1 MLDFLFPPD
10 RGGPAG
16 ARRSVVVECDLL
28 RYDLPELCRM
38 VARLRAGDAIVYAI
52 RLDVPA
58 VTRLL
63 SLGVLRRRLGQI
75 ERAFAA
81 GGAEIVARY
90 GVDPNLDAPSCIYD
104 LHTSASDY
112 ADRNLRPRGRL
123 VALRRVAA
131 WCVGC
136 DPALG
141 ALVLV
146 ATKP

>member
-10 RGGPAG
+10 HAGVAG
-16 ARRSVVVECDLL
+16 AQRRVVVQRDL
-28 RYDLPELCRM
+28 RRCDLPELSRM
-38 VARLRAGDAIVYAI
+38 VARLRTGDAMVYAI

-58 VTRLL
+58 LTRLV
-63 SLGVLRRRLGQI
+63 SLALLRRRLRQI
-75 ERAFAA
+75 ERAFVS
-81 GGAEIVARY
+81 GGARIVARY

-104 LHTSASDY
+104 LHTPASDY

-123 VALRRVAA
+123 VAVRRIAA
-131 WCVGC
+131 RWLGC

-146 ATKP
+146 ATRS

>member
-1 MLDFLFPPD
+1 MLDFLFPPELGGAARAQRILVVD
-10 RGGPAG
+10 R
-16 ARRSVVVECDLL
+16 DLL
-28 RYDLPELCRM
+28 RCDLPELRRM

-52 RLDVPA
+52 RLDVAA
-58 VTRLL
+58 VTRLI
-63 SLGVLRRRLGQI
+63 SLLLLRRRLGQI
-75 ERAFAA
+75 ERAFTS
-81 GGAEIVARY
+81 GGAEVVARY

-123 VALRRVAA
+123 LALRRAAA

-146 ATKP
+146 ASKP

>member
-10 RGGPAG
+10 HAGVAG
-16 ARRSVVVECDLL
+16 AQHRVVVQRDL
-28 RYDLPELCRM
+28 RRCDLPELSRM
-38 VARLRAGDAIVYAI
+38 VARLRTGDAIVYAI

-58 VTRLL
+58 LTRLV
-63 SLGVLRRRLGQI
+63 SLALLRRRLRQI
-75 ERAFAA
+75 ERAIVS
-81 GGAEIVARY
+81 GGAQIVARY

-104 LHTSASDY
+104 LHTPASDY

-123 VALRRVAA
+123 VAVRRIAA
-131 WCVGC
+131 RWLGC

-146 ATKP
+146 AARS

>member
-10 RGGPAG
+10 QAG
-16 ARRSVVVECDLL
+16 VVGAQRSVVVQRDL
-28 RYDLPELCRM
+28 RRCNLPELSRM

-58 VTRLL
+58 LTRLI
-63 SLGVLRRRLGQI
+63 SLALLRRRLRQI
-75 ERAFAA
+75 EHAFTS
-81 GGAEIVARY
+81 GGAQVVARY

-123 VALRRVAA
+123 VALRRMAE

-146 ATKP
+146 ATKS

>member
-10 RGGPAG
+10 RGDEPHAK
-16 ARRSVVVECDLL
+16 RSLVVDRGLL
-28 RYDLPELCRM
+28 RCDLPELRRM

-58 VTRLL
+58 VTRLV
-63 SLGVLRRRLGQI
+63 SLAVLRRRLRQI
-75 ERAFAA
+75 ERALVS
-81 GGAEIVARY
+81 GGADIVARY

-104 LHTSASDY
+104 LDTPASDY

-136 DPALG
+136 DPAIG

>member
-10 RGGPAG
+10 RGGPSG
-16 ARRSVVVECDLL
+16 ARRSVVVERDLL
-28 RYDLPELCRM
+28 RCDLPELCRM

-81 GGAEIVARY
+81 GGAAVVARY

-123 VALRRVAA
+123 VALRRIAA